1 MSKELQVEVEQ
12 TVGSIH
18 WNFEELKAAL
28 AEKMDDYKG
37 LVYTEDTVREAQ
49 KDVANLRKL
58 RKSVDD
64 RRKEIKKKCMEPYN
78 IIEKQAKELIA
89 LIDAPIEEIAT
100 QVENYETDRKAKKK
114 AEIFA
119 FMDEQFREITAVDE
133 GITEKLKAITYDVK
147 WENKTCAD
155 EIWQTTIKNAAK
167 NTLGDIGVIENLDEE
182 FVKPC
187 IEAYK
192 INLVLSDAMNKAAEL
207 RRQKEIVLEKERQR
221 QEAIRRQKEE
231 EARAKIEAEKQRAEA
246 EKRRAEEAEKQA
258 QIEKEKAERA
268 KREAEAA
275 RVAAQKASESA
286 SDDRMDKS
294 KGEAPENIIES
305 ISNTETDDNGAP
317 KADDEYWILFKGS
330 MEQYNKV
337 LAYIRYIQAEVKEV
351 RKCS

>member
-18 WNFEELKAAL
+18 WNFDELKAAL

-207 RRQKEIVLEKERQR
+207 RRQKE
-221 QEAIRRQKEE
+221 E

-286 SDDRMDKS
+286 SDDRMEKS
-294 KGEAPENIIES
+294 KGKASESIIEP
-305 ISNTETDDNGAP
+305 ISNTETDDNVAP

-330 MEQYNKV
+330 IEQYNKV